1 MESNKLT
8 ISFIIIIALFLTIVG
23 LDHLDFENI
32 ESTSIISV
40 LGLLI
45 SSFAFLVGGYLAV
58 LAVSAYSHIR
68 ELDRAHNKIN
78 SQKLEIELI
87 GDSTRQM
94 ALESAEILDHI
105 YTHYSESFDRST
117 QNTEN
122 IEKYNSIMRR
132 RSLFWAKNDFLSLKR
147 RKGRI
152 MELAETGKY
161 RDIKLLKSVKEYS
174 TTDDELKTIIE
185 SVIEKLKS
193 RRREH

>member
-1 MESNKLT
+1 MEGNKLT
-8 ISFIIIIALFLTIVG
+8 ISLIIIIALFLTIVG
-23 LDHLDFENI
+23 LKHLDI
-32 ESTSIISV
+32 ASIDSNTIFSV

-105 YTHYSESFDRST
+105 YTHYSESLDRSS
-117 QNTEN
+117 QDAEN

-174 TTDDELKTIIE
+174 TTDDELKVIIE
-185 SVIEKLKS
+185 NVIEKLRSYK
-193 RRREH
+193 RDH